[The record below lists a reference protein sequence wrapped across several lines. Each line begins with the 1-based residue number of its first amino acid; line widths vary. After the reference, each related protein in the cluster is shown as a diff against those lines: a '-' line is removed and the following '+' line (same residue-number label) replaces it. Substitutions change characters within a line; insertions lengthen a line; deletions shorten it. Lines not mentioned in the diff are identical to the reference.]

1 MCTHVHGARA
11 YVYGVP
17 MCVVHMCV
25 HGGICVH
32 MRVWYACV
40 RGVCAYVHGMHVCMV
55 HMCEWCMC
63 GGTYVCG
70 VCAYAHGVHVCA
82 WCTCVPGACVC
93 MGHAQVD
100 LSLLDSSR
108 EMNGL
113 FLRSGN
119 DRQRALANTSGVNP
133 GAARLPVLAL
143 DPVAGGGAPQG
154 PHAAGTAS
162 VGHLVIGVSM
172 KTSLQAWSK
181 HMQAEL

>member
-1 MCTHVHGARA
+1 MVVYVCT
-11 YVYGVP
+11 
-17 MCVVHMCV
+17 CEC
-25 HGGICVH
+25 
-32 MRVWYACV
+32 
-40 RGVCAYVHGMHVCMV
+40 GMHVCVVCV
-55 HMCEWCMC
+55 HMCMVCM
-63 GGTYVCG
+63 
-70 VCAYAHGVHVCA
+70 CA
-82 WCTCVPGACVC
+82 WCTCVSGACVGVHMCVVCVHMPMVYMCVHGAHVSGACVC

-172 KTSLQAWSK
+172 KTSLQA
-181 HMQAEL
+181 